1 MKKQDYELR
10 KENYAESS

>member
-10 KENYAESS
+10 KENYAEWS